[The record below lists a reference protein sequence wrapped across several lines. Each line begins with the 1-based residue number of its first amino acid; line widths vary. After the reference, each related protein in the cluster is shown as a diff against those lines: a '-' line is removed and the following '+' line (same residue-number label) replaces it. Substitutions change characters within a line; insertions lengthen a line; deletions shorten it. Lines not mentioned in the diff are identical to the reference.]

1 MDRYTLV
8 GFLQNWACQLKTAP
22 WISHKPSSISFIIT
36 QFNVNV
42 LLKPLC
48 QQLQSHRP
56 LLLSHPPLLLCV
68 VQLLVI
74 PDLLTLTPD
83 LSESFP
89 RHTLLCEVCHGNTV
103 VSGNICAI
111 LLKEHF
117 IKEVI

>member
-1 MDRYTLV
+1 MSAKDQSMV
-8 GFLQNWACQLKTAP
+8 F
-22 WISHKPSSISFIIT
+22 SHKPSSISFIIA

-83 LSESFP
+83 LNESFP
-89 RHTLLCEVCHGNTV
+89 RHTLLCEVCYGNTV
-103 VSGNICAI
+103 VSGNICTI
-111 LLKEHF
+111 LPKGHF
-117 IKEVI
+117 IKEMI